1 MGSDTAKEIL
11 FLKPVFKQTI
21 WGGSRLGRE
30 FGYEEAGDGV
40 GECWA
45 ISAHANGDCE
55 IQNGTYAGMTLSSLW
70 KEHHALFGAAEGE
83 QFPLLIKIIDA
94 KDDLSIQVHPDDTYA
109 KEHENGSLGKT
120 ECWYIL
126 DCAEDATIVIGHH
139 AKTRE
144 EMAQMI
150 ADKRWT
156 EFIREIPV
164 KKGDFFQINP
174 GCIHAIKGGTL
185 ILETQ
190 QSSDITYRVYDYDRL
205 TNGKP
210 RELHIAKS
218 LDVVTVPF
226 VEEKTKPVA
235 QTLEG
240 STVTKLVECS
250 YYTVEK
256 LDITSSYTLP
266 EKDRFVNVS
275 IVSGTGTIDG
285 IPVGKGTHCILPAE
299 YGNAVFAGQMS
310 AIISYV
316 S

>member
-1 MGSDTAKEIL
+1 MGKEAAKEIL
-11 FLKPVFKQTI
+11 FLKPVFKKTI
-21 WGGSRLGRE
+21 WGGDRLGKE
-30 FGYEEAGDGV
+30 FGYSEAGCGV

-55 IQNGTYAGMTLSSLW
+55 VSTGAYGGMTLSSLW
-70 KEHHALFGAAEGE
+70 NTHHELFGAVEGD

-109 KEHENGSLGKT
+109 KVHENGSLGKT

-139 AKTRE
+139 ARNRE

-150 ADKRWT
+150 ADKRWS

-205 TNGKP
+205 TDGKP
-210 RELHIAKS
+210 RELHIEKS

-226 VEEKTKPVA
+226 AENKTSPQVQK
-235 QTLEG
+235 QEG
-240 STVTKLVECS
+240 STITRLVECK

-256 LDITSSYTLP
+256 LDIDIRYVLSG
-266 EKDRFVNVS
+266 KDRFVNVS
-275 IVSGTGTIDG
+275 ILSGEGTIDG
-285 IPVGKGTHCILPAE
+285 IPVKKGTHCIIPAG
-299 YGNAVFAGQMS
+299 YGSVVFAGQMS
-310 AIISYV
+310 VVISYV
-316 S
+316 